1 MSQSVGYV
9 GSSLRRRVVGECRC
23 GETPVIR
30 TVTNNT
36 NPNCGKKFWGCK
48 NCRNHYEKGCGFF
61 KLVDEEQV
69 DDRDLLYAKLERK
82 NLKLKNEL
90 EKTRRWL
97 KMSTIFGLAW
107 FGLCLVL
114 GTVLLCRIS
123 ACV

>member
-1 MSQSVGYV
+1 V

-30 TVTNNT
+30 IVTDNT
-36 NPNCGKKFWGCK
+36 NLNCGRKFWGCK
-48 NCRNHYEKGCGFF
+48 NYRNHYEKGCGFF

-69 DDRDLLYAKLERK
+69 DDRDLLYSKLEKK

-90 EKTRRWL
+90 EKTRKWL
-97 KMSTIFGLAW
+97 KMSIIFGLAC